1 MCTCT
6 CTCTCACG
14 LICGASGLTPV
25 TYVLTTNFT
34 IKHTLTHSPSTLDTL
49 SHISIYNVLYFYFLP
64 QERFLELLLRSHLSR
79 SSRGT
84 LSDVD
89 SFLPLF
95 PSDTRSGF
103 PPFFQ
108 PLLLAF
114 PSIISFVFL
123 SSMRLFIVL
132 ACLTFIG
139 HHCWLSIDL
148 LLNYLEGRVLL
159 LWSHFC

>member
-89 SFLPLF
+89 SFLPRF

-103 PPFFQ
+103 LPFPSTTAISFSLYYQ
-108 PLLLAF
+108 LCLSFIHEAFHCFSMFDLHWSSLLAF
-114 PSIISFVFL
+114 
-123 SSMRLFIVL
+123 
-132 ACLTFIG
+132 
-139 HHCWLSIDL
+139 
-148 LLNYLEGRVLL
+148 Y
-159 LWSHFC
+159 